1 MVLVLRSYVLNG
13 CGLFFFYTSK
23 NRIFLQEPVRLVW
36 MRSKKGTRYN
46 RCAISIHPFGLS
58 IYEEIAN
65 GTYKNIWSDAI
76 DDISYCVA
84 EPLYRRI
91 FAWIAR
97 SPRTNE
103 LECHVLLCKTSKRAR
118 HLAEL
123 LAKAFQDS
131 YHYRQQQQRLMET
144 SSISMRCSACETMA
158 RANSTDNVRLRSPLF
173 RSHSHDVH
181 FQDGFDM
188 NRSMI
193 SNSSPPPP
201 PLTTAMHSDY
211 DRNVAR
217 AFVRSYASA
226 NSINS
231 NSRRSIDNDTTLADE
246 ESIKPVEYYR
256 G

>member
-1 MVLVLRSYVLNG
+1 
-13 CGLFFFYTSK
+13 
-23 NRIFLQEPVRLVW
+23 

-46 RCAISIHPFGLS
+46 RCAVSIHAFGLS

-131 YHYRQQQQRLMET
+131 YRYRQQQQRLMET
-144 SSISMRCSACETMA
+144 SSLSMRCSMCETMA
-158 RANSTDNVRLRSPLF
+158 RANSTDNVRLRSPLL

-181 FQDGFDM
+181 LQDGFDIT
-188 NRSMI
+188 RSMI
-193 SNSSPPPP
+193 SASPPP
-201 PLTTAMHSDY
+201 TTHSDY

-231 NSRRSIDNDTTLADE
+231 SSRRSIDNDTTLADE